1 MEVITNE
8 TDIKKIENLLKIFF
22 EKINKNPDTEDYTNE
37 KLVTFISELSDL
49 ESRRDEF
56 PKKIEDKESEISE
69 KQRELEGFNTGEI
82 SFDKLNHSIFND
94 ISLKSFLTS
103 NGELDNISNIF
114 ERIQEG
120 KDTVLE
126 KLSGSL
132 KSLEEELKNIK
143 EDEKNLVDKISEIK
157 KAINLLKNQIRLAEN
172 LFKKVE
178 DNSIINESPGK
189 VIEVLK
195 NIDFSDEEAKLIANL
210 LQYNQELVIQYKQ
223 SGVLSEQEEKASI
236 GSIVNAAQNDAKK
249 DEEDTL
255 SKLRVGEAIDFSTAS
270 MGDIYY
276 DIYGDDFKPEDTQ
289 PLADITNDVMT
300 SYSNNVPDSSAVV
313 NSEISDTMPDD
324 EEYYDILDLNHTG
337 RYINPKGEYGKQES
351 SSYVEPE
358 VTELKSNS
366 ETQEYPLSTEV
377 DLVGALKDSGLILL
391 EEYEYF
397 IKENCDVDTVIN
409 NLGIAKDH
417 GIRVDHFL
425 GTKKGILTEEEADK
439 YMKAFF
445 VKLGK
450 DKEFEQK
457 LELLKNYGHQG
468 EEMTFVLSSFLD
480 TTIDSINENF
490 IGNPTNR
497 ELSYLLNPSDTSK
510 SHEGVSVV
518 TKTGTINF
526 GGLH

>member
-1 MEVITNE
+1 MEALINE
-8 TDIKKIENLLKIFF
+8 NDIKRIEDLLKLFF
-22 EKINKNPDTEDYTNE
+22 DKINKNPDTEDYTNE
-37 KLVTFISELSDL
+37 KLVTLISELSDL
-49 ESRRDEF
+49 ENRRDEF
-56 PKKIEDKESEISE
+56 PKKIEDKELEISE
-69 KQRELEGFNTGEI
+69 KQRELECYKAGAI
-82 SFDKLNHSIFND
+82 SFDKLNRSIFND
-94 ISLKSFLTS
+94 ISLKSFFTS
-103 NGELDNISNIF
+103 NGELENISNIF

-126 KLSGSL
+126 KVSGSL
-132 KSLEEELKNIK
+132 KSLEEELKGIK

-157 KAINLLKNQIRLAEN
+157 KAINILKNQIRLAEN

-178 DNSIINESPGK
+178 DGSIINESPGK
-189 VIEVLK
+189 VIELLK

-210 LQYNQELVIQYKQ
+210 LQYNQELVIQYRQ
-223 SGVLSEQEEKASI
+223 DGVLSKKEEKASI

-249 DEEDTL
+249 DEEA
-255 SKLRVGEAIDFSTAS
+255 RDFSTAS

-425 GTKKGILTEEEADK
+425 GTKKDMLTKEELDECIK
-439 YMKAFF
+439 ELF

-480 TTIDSINENF
+480 TTIDSINGNF
-490 IGNPTNR
+490 IGNPANND
-497 ELSYLLNPSDTSK
+497 LSYLLNPSDTIK
-510 SHEGVSVV
+510 SYEGVSVV